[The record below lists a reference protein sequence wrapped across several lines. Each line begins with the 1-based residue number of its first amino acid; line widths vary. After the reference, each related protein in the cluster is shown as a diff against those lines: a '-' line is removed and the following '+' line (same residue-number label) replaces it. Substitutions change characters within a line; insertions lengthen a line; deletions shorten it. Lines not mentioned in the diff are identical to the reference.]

1 MPSDGKSGN
10 VMLEN
15 YHIILASNSPR
26 RRELLGGL
34 GLTFDVRVIPGIDE
48 SYPEG
53 LPPAEIPVFIARRKA
68 GAYISGMKAND
79 LIITADTVVV
89 LDGGILEKPCDR
101 EDAVR
106 MLKKLSGRTHT
117 VVTGVVVT
125 AAHRQ
130 TVFSVASDVV
140 FAALDD
146 DEINYYVDTHHPY
159 DKAGAYGIQ
168 EWIGYVG
175 VQAIHGSFYNVMGL
189 PVQRLYQEL
198 KVF

>member
-1 MPSDGKSGN
+1 
-10 VMLEN
+10 MLEN

-48 SYPEG
+48 SYPQG

-68 GAYISGMKAND
+68 GAYIPGMKADD

-89 LDGGILEKPCDR
+89 LDGGILEKPSDR
-101 EDAVR
+101 DDAVR
-106 MLKKLSGRTHT
+106 MLKMLSGRTHT
-117 VVTGVVVT
+117 VVTGVAVT

-130 TVFSVASDVV
+130 TDFSVASDVV
-140 FAALDD
+140 FAALDC

-175 VQAIHGSFYNVMGL
+175 VQAIYGSFYNVMGL

>member
-1 MPSDGKSGN
+1 
-10 VMLEN
+10 MLEN

-34 GLTFDVRVIPGIDE
+34 GLAFDVCVIPGIDE
-48 SYPEG
+48 SYPAE
-53 LPPAEIPVFIARRKA
+53 LPPMEIPVFIARRKA
-68 GAYISGMKAND
+68 GAYIPCMKAND
-79 LIITADTVVV
+79 LIITADTIVA

-101 EDAVR
+101 DDAVR

-130 TVFSVASDVV
+130 IDFSVASDVV